1 MSVVIYN
8 KQFCNQ
14 SKPAEAHLDGAKGCT
29 LSKTD
34 TATGKSRDLT
44 KGSIA
49 KTMLLFALPTLG
61 SSALQSLNGSINAV
75 WVGRFLGEEALA
87 ATANGNILMFIMIS
101 FVFGFG
107 LAATIL
113 IGQAM
118 GSRNDAMVKKTMGTA
133 LGSIIPISV
142 LVAIGGW
149 IFAPT
154 LLDLL
159 GTPPSAFDLALTYLR
174 MIFIAMPVTL
184 TFTLIMMALRGTG
197 DSTTPLWFIAMSVA
211 IDLVLTPTLILGLG
225 PFPEWGIFGSAFA
238 TAVANTLALLGMLIT
253 MYWRGSVL
261 ALRMPELHFL
271 RVDLAI
277 LKSMFSKGLP
287 MGLQMVVISSAAL
300 TMLSLINREGVQTT
314 AAYSATQQ
322 LWTYVQM
329 PAMALSAAASAMVAQ
344 NIGANQWNRVS
355 DITRWGLIFNV
366 ILTGA
371 MIGVLTIFD
380 KSILALFLGTDSAA
394 LPIGQHIQIMA
405 TWGFLFFGV
414 AQVFFGTM
422 RANGYVIWPLI
433 VMIISMYPVRLG
445 FAFGLY
451 PLLGEDALWL
461 SFPAGMVATAV
472 MGAGLYLHGGWRK
485 GKILP
490 EQEASQGAEGYR
502 AHVGTCAACRD
513 ALPTTSWKRLPLRRI
528 VRVHQSIHGSD

>member
-1 MSVVIYN
+1 
-8 KQFCNQ
+8 
-14 SKPAEAHLDGAKGCT
+14 
-29 LSKTD
+29 LSD
-34 TATGKSRDLT
+34 TNTPTSKSRDLT

-107 LAATIL
+107 MAATIF

-118 GSRNDAMVKKTMGTA
+118 GERDNVKVKQTMGTA
-133 LGSIIPISV
+133 LGSIVPISI
-142 LVAIGGW
+142 LLSAIGW

-159 GTPPSAFDLALTYLR
+159 GTPPTAFELALTYLR
-174 MIFIAMPVTL
+174 MIFVAMPVTL
-184 TFTLIMMALRGTG
+184 TFTLMMMALRGTG
-197 DSTTPLWFIAMSVA
+197 DSTTPLWFIAMSVV
-211 IDLVLTPTLILGLG
+211 IDLILTPTLILGLG

-238 TAVANTLALLGMLIT
+238 TAVANTLALIGMVTT

-261 ALRMPELHFL
+261 TLSMPELRFL
-271 RVDLAI
+271 KAKLSI

-287 MGLQMVVISSAAL
+287 MGLQMIVISTAAL

-344 NIGANQWNRVS
+344 NIGANQWSRVAG
-355 DITRWGLIFNV
+355 ITRWGLIFNV
-366 ILTGA
+366 VLTGT
-371 MIGVLTIFD
+371 MIGVLTVFD
-380 KSILALFLGTDSAA
+380 KTILSFFLGSDSPAV
-394 LPIGQHIQIMA
+394 PIGRHIQIMA
-405 TWGFLFFGV
+405 TWGFMFFGI

-422 RANGYVIWPLI
+422 RANGYVIWPLV
-433 VMIISMYPVRLG
+433 VMAISMYPVRLG
-445 FAFGLY
+445 FAFGMY
-451 PLLGEDALWL
+451 PILGSDALWL

-472 MGAGLYLHGGWRK
+472 MGGGLYLYGGWRK
-485 GKILP
+485 GKNLSG
-490 EQEASQGAEGYR
+490 EEAAQTAEGYR
-502 AHVGTCAACRD
+502 AHVGTCATCRD

-528 VRVHQSIHGSD
+528 IRVHEKVHGSH

>member
-1 MSVVIYN
+1 MSDI
-8 KQFCNQ
+8 
-14 SKPAEAHLDGAKGCT
+14 SKP
-29 LSKTD
+29 SS
-34 TATGKSRDLT
+34 KSRDLT

-107 LAATIL
+107 MAATIF

-118 GSRNDAMVKKTMGTA
+118 GERDNVKVKRTMGTA
-133 LGSIIPISV
+133 LGSIVPISI
-142 LVAIGGW
+142 LLSAIGW

-154 LLDLL
+154 LLALL
-159 GTPPSAFDLALTYLR
+159 GTPASALELALTYLR

-184 TFTLIMMALRGTG
+184 TFTLMMMALRGTG
-197 DSTTPLWFIAMSVA
+197 DSTTPLWFIAMSVV

-238 TAVANTLALLGMLIT
+238 TAVANALALIGMVMTL
-253 MYWRGSVL
+253 YWRGSVL
-261 ALRMPELHFL
+261 TLSMPELRFL
-271 RVDLAI
+271 KAEFSI

-287 MGLQMVVISSAAL
+287 MGLQMIVISTAAL

-344 NIGANQWNRVS
+344 NIGANQWERVAG
-355 DITRWGLIFNV
+355 ITRWGLIFNV
-366 ILTGA
+366 VLTGT
-371 MIGVLTIFD
+371 MIGILTIFD
-380 KSILALFLGTDSAA
+380 KTILGFFLGSDSPAVS
-394 LPIGQHIQIMA
+394 IGQHIQIMA
-405 TWGFLFFGV
+405 TWGFMFFGI

-422 RANGYVIWPLI
+422 RANGYVIWPLV
-433 VMIISMYPVRLG
+433 VMAISMYPVRLG
-445 FAFGLY
+445 FAFGMY
-451 PLLGEDALWL
+451 PILGSDALWL

-472 MGAGLYLHGGWRK
+472 MGGGLYLYGGWRK
-485 GKILP
+485 GKHLSG
-490 EQEASQGAEGYR
+490 EEAAQRTEGYR
-502 AHVGTCAACRD
+502 AHVGTCSACRD
-513 ALPTTSWKRLPLRRI
+513 ALPTTPWRRLPLRRI
-528 VRVHQSIHGSD
+528 IKVHEKVHGSS

>member
-1 MSVVIYN
+1 MSDTSIPTN
-8 KQFCNQ
+8 K
-14 SKPAEAHLDGAKGCT
+14 G
-29 LSKTD
+29 
-34 TATGKSRDLT
+34 RDLT
-44 KGSIA
+44 EGSIA

-87 ATANGNILMFIMIS
+87 ATANGNILMFILIS

-107 LAATIL
+107 MAATIL

-118 GSRNDAMVKKTMGTA
+118 GRRDDTTVKKTMGTA

-142 LVAIGGW
+142 LVAAVGW

-159 GTPPSAFDLALTYLR
+159 GTPPSAVSLALTYMR

-184 TFTLIMMALRGTG
+184 TFTMLMMALRGTG
-197 DSTTPLWFIAMSVA
+197 DSTTPLWFIIMSVV

-238 TAVANTLALLGMLIT
+238 TAVANTLALIGMIVT
-253 MYWRGSVL
+253 MYLRGSVL
-261 ALRMPELHFL
+261 ALRMPELRFL
-271 RVDLAI
+271 RADREI
-277 LKSMFSKGLP
+277 LKSMFRKGLP
-287 MGLQMVVISSAAL
+287 MGLQMIVISSAAL

-344 NIGANQWNRVS
+344 NIGANQWNRVAG
-355 DITRWGLIFNV
+355 ITRWGLIFNL
-366 ILTGA
+366 ILTGT

-380 KSILALFLGTDSAA
+380 ESILSLFLGSDSQAV
-394 LPIGQHIQIMA
+394 PIGRHIQLMA

-422 RANGYVIWPLI
+422 RANGYVIWPLV
-433 VMIISMYPVRLG
+433 VMVISMYPVRLG

-451 PLLGEDALWL
+451 SMLGADALWL
-461 SFPAGMVATAV
+461 SFPAGMVATAL
-472 MGAGLYLHGGWRK
+472 MGAGLYLYGGWRK
-485 GKILP
+485 GKLLP
-490 EQEASQGAEGYR
+490 AEEAAQGCEGYR
-502 AHVGTCAACRD
+502 AQIGTSASCRD
-513 ALPTTSWKRLPLRRI
+513 IAPTTSWKPSDDQET
-528 VRVHQSIHGSD
+528 VVHSS

>member
-1 MSVVIYN
+1 MSDT
-8 KQFCNQ
+8 
-14 SKPAEAHLDGAKGCT
+14 STP
-29 LSKTD
+29 TD
-34 TATGKSRDLT
+34 KSRDLT
-44 KGSIA
+44 EGSIA

-107 LAATIL
+107 MAATIF

-118 GSRNDAMVKKTMGTA
+118 GERDTVKVKRTMGTA
-133 LGSIIPISV
+133 LGSIIPISI
-142 LVAIGGW
+142 LLSAIGW
-149 IFAPT
+149 LFAPT

-159 GTPPSAFDLALTYLR
+159 GTPLSAFELALTYLR

-184 TFTLIMMALRGTG
+184 TFTLMMMALRGTG
-197 DSTTPLWFIAMSVA
+197 DSTTPLWFIAMSVGVD
-211 IDLVLTPTLILGLG
+211 IVLTPVLIMGLG

-238 TAVANTLALLGMLIT
+238 TAIANTLALIGMVTT
-253 MYWRGSVL
+253 MYWRGS
-261 ALRMPELHFL
+261 ALTLNTPELRFL
-271 RVDLAI
+271 KADLGI

-287 MGLQMVVISSAAL
+287 MGLQMIVISTAAL

-344 NIGANQWNRVS
+344 NIGANQWSRVAG
-355 DITRWGLIFNV
+355 ITRWGLIFNV
-366 ILTGA
+366 ILTGI
-371 MIGVLTIFD
+371 MIGVLTLFD
-380 KSILALFLGTDSAA
+380 KTILGFFLGSDSPAVQ
-394 LPIGQHIQIMA
+394 IGRHIQLMA
-405 TWGFLFFGV
+405 TWGFLFFGI

-422 RANGYVIWPLI
+422 RANGYVIWPLV
-433 VMIISMYPVRLG
+433 VMAISMYPVRLG
-445 FAFGLY
+445 FAFGMY
-451 PLLGEDALWL
+451 PILGSDALWL

-472 MGAGLYLHGGWRK
+472 MGGGLYLYGGWRK
-485 GKILP
+485 GKKLSK
-490 EQEASQGAEGYR
+490 EEAAQRTEGYR

-528 VRVHQSIHGSD
+528 VRVHERIHGSH

>member
-1 MSVVIYN
+1 MSDTSI
-8 KQFCNQ
+8 
-14 SKPAEAHLDGAKGCT
+14 A
-29 LSKTD
+29 TD
-34 TATGKSRDLT
+34 KRRDLT
-44 KGSIA
+44 EGSIA

-87 ATANGNILMFIMIS
+87 ATANGNILMFILIS

-107 LAATIL
+107 MASTIL

-118 GSRNDAMVKKTMGTA
+118 GRRDEAMVKRTMGTA
-133 LGSIIPISV
+133 LGSIIPISIV
-142 LVAIGGW
+142 VSAGGW
-149 IFAPT
+149 IFAPM

-159 GTPPSAFDLALTYLR
+159 GTPASAVDLALTYLR
-174 MIFIAMPVTL
+174 MIFVAMPVTL

-197 DSTTPLWFIAMSVA
+197 DSTTPLWFIIISVI
-211 IDLVLTPTLILGLG
+211 IDLILTPTLILGLG

-238 TAVANTLALLGMLIT
+238 TAAANTLALIGMVIT
-253 MYWRGSVL
+253 MYLRGSVL
-261 ALRMPELHFL
+261 TLKMPELRFL
-271 RVDLAI
+271 RADRDI

-287 MGLQMVVISSAAL
+287 MGLQMIVISSAAL

-314 AAYSATQQ
+314 AAYSAAQQ

-344 NIGANQWNRVS
+344 NIGANQWGRVS

-371 MIGVLTIFD
+371 IIAVLTIFD
-380 KSILALFLGTDSAA
+380 GTILGFFLGSDSEA
-394 LPIGQHIQIMA
+394 LPIGEHIQLMA
-405 TWGFLFFGV
+405 TWGFIFFGI
-414 AQVFFGTM
+414 AQVLFGTM
-422 RANGYVIWPLI
+422 RANGYVIWPLV
-433 VMIISMYPVRLG
+433 VMAISMYPVRLG

-461 SFPAGMVATAV
+461 SFPAGMVATAL
-472 MGAGLYLHGGWRK
+472 MGAGLYLYGGWRK
-485 GKILP
+485 GKNLVA
-490 EQEASQGAEGYR
+490 EEAAQGSEGYR
-502 AHVGTCAACRD
+502 VHGGTSASCRD
-513 ALPTTSWKRLPLRRI
+513 ITPTTVWKLLPLRRI
-528 VRVHQSIHGSD
+528 TRLHRRLRRRLYRHRMIRNSKGS

>member
-1 MSVVIYN
+1 MSNTDISSS
-8 KQFCNQ
+8 KQ
-14 SKPAEAHLDGAKGCT
+14 
-29 LSKTD
+29 
-34 TATGKSRDLT
+34 RDLT
-44 KGSIA
+44 QGSIA

-61 SSALQSLNGSINAV
+61 SSALQSLNGSINAI

-87 ATANGNILMFIMIS
+87 ATANGNILMFILIS

-107 LAATIL
+107 MASTIL

-118 GSRNDAMVKKTMGTA
+118 GQRNEDVVKRTMGTA

-142 LVAIGGW
+142 LVAAVGW
-149 IFAPT
+149 IFAPL

-159 GTPPSAFDLALTYLR
+159 GTPPSAVDLALSYLR
-174 MIFIAMPVTL
+174 MIFVAMPVTL

-197 DSTTPLWFIAMSVA
+197 DSTTPLWFISMSVA

-238 TAVANTLALLGMLIT
+238 TAVANTLALIGILTT
-253 MYWRGSVL
+253 MYFRGSVL
-261 ALRMPELHFL
+261 ALSKPELRFL
-271 RVDLAI
+271 RADREI

-287 MGLQMVVISSAAL
+287 MGLQMIVISSAAL

-344 NIGANQWNRVS
+344 NIGAGQWNRVAK
-355 DITRWGLIFNV
+355 ITHWGLVFNV
-366 ILTGA
+366 VLTGA
-371 MIGVLTIFD
+371 VIVALTIFD
-380 KSILALFLGTDSAA
+380 EAVLSLFLGSDSPAV
-394 LPIGQHIQIMA
+394 PIGRHIQLMA
-405 TWGFLFFGV
+405 TWGFVFFGI

-433 VMIISMYPVRLG
+433 VMVISMYPVRLG
-445 FAFGLY
+445 FAFGFY
-451 PLLGEDALWL
+451 STLGSDALWL
-461 SFPAGMVATAV
+461 SFPAGMVATAL
-472 MGAGLYLHGGWRK
+472 MGAGLYLYGGWRK
-485 GKILP
+485 GKLLP
-490 EQEASQGAEGYR
+490 EEEAAQTTESYR
-502 AHVGTCAACRD
+502 AHAGTCSACRD
-513 ALPTTSWKRLPLRRI
+513 VTPTTSWEQSEDKRAVAQR
-528 VRVHQSIHGSD
+528 S

>member
-1 MSVVIYN
+1 MSDTTT
-8 KQFCNQ
+8 
-14 SKPAEAHLDGAKGCT
+14 P
-29 LSKTD
+29 TD
-34 TATGKSRDLT
+34 KSRDLT
-44 KGSIA
+44 EGSIA

-107 LAATIL
+107 MAATIF

-118 GSRNDAMVKKTMGTA
+118 GQNDDVKVKRTMGTA
-133 LGSIIPISV
+133 LGSIIPISI
-142 LVAIGGW
+142 LLSAIGW

-154 LLDLL
+154 LLNLL
-159 GTPPSAFDLALTYLR
+159 GTPPTAFELALTYLR

-184 TFTLIMMALRGTG
+184 TFTLMMMALRGTG
-197 DSTTPLWFIAMSVA
+197 DSTTPLWFIAMSVV
-211 IDLVLTPTLILGLG
+211 IDLILTPTLILGLG
-225 PFPEWGIFGSAFA
+225 PFPEWGIFGSAVA
-238 TAVANTLALLGMLIT
+238 TAVANTLALIGMVVT

-261 ALRMPELHFL
+261 TLSMPELRFL
-271 RVDLAI
+271 RADLSI

-287 MGLQMVVISSAAL
+287 MGLQMIVISTAAL

-344 NIGANQWNRVS
+344 NIGANQWHRVAG
-355 DITRWGLIFNV
+355 ITRWGLIFNV
-366 ILTGA
+366 MLTGF
-371 MIGVLTIFD
+371 IIVLLTVFDGTILGF
-380 KSILALFLGTDSAA
+380 FLGSDSAA
-394 LPIGQHIQIMA
+394 VPIGQHIQLMA
-405 TWGFLFFGV
+405 TWGFLFFGI
-414 AQVFFGTM
+414 AQVLFGTM

-433 VMIISMYPVRLG
+433 VMVISMYPVRLG

-461 SFPAGMVATAV
+461 SFPAGMVATAL
-472 MGAGLYLHGGWRK
+472 MGAGLYWYGGWRK
-485 GKILP
+485 GKNMP
-490 EQEASQGAEGYR
+490 AEEAAQRSEEFR
-502 AHVGTCAACRD
+502 AHTGTNASFRD
-513 ALPTTSWKRLPLRRI
+513 IVPTTVWKRLPFRRITRLHRRLRRRLHLHRRRMI
-528 VRVHQSIHGSD
+528 KKNR

>member
-1 MSVVIYN
+1 MS
-8 KQFCNQ
+8 
-14 SKPAEAHLDGAKGCT
+14 
-29 LSKTD
+29 D
-34 TATGKSRDLT
+34 TNTPTSKSRDLT
-44 KGSIA
+44 EGSIA

-107 LAATIL
+107 MASTIL

-118 GSRNDAMVKKTMGTA
+118 GRRNNTMVKKTMGTA

-142 LVAIGGW
+142 LVAAGGW
-149 IFAPT
+149 LFAPT

-238 TAVANTLALLGMLIT
+238 TAVANTLALIGILTT
-253 MYWRGSVL
+253 MYLRGSVL
-261 ALRMPELHFL
+261 ALRLPELRFL
-271 RVDLAI
+271 RADREI

-287 MGLQMVVISSAAL
+287 MGIQMIVISSAAL

-344 NIGANQWNRVS
+344 NIGANQWNRIAG
-355 DITRWGLIFNV
+355 ITRWGLIFNV

-380 KSILALFLGTDSAA
+380 ESILALFLGSESEAV
-394 LPIGQHIQIMA
+394 PIGRHIQLMA
-405 TWGFLFFGV
+405 TWGFLFFGI
-414 AQVFFGTM
+414 AQVLFGTM

-461 SFPAGMVATAV
+461 SFPAGMVATAL

-485 GKILP
+485 GKLLP
-490 EQEASQGAEGYR
+490 AEEASQRSEEFR
-502 AHVGTCAACRD
+502 AHTGTSASFRD
-513 ALPTTSWKRLPLRRI
+513 VIPTTVWKLLPLRRI
-528 VRVHQSIHGSD
+528 TRLHRRLQRRRMIKEDKR